1 MSQRSAAGPRETAH
15 EAFPCPTAGSCEVLC
30 PLGAQFRVCGR
41 GRHPLEQVD
50 DRNAPIPLHDRV
62 VASAPGSASLTRSKA
77 LTCIRGGRPGGLRS
91 RWLLVAAAC
100 LAASLLPV
108 PAAAAAEGP
117 IEAQQEPSPEDSADG
132 VEIVRYAS
140 SDPYAMSIEVAQAL
154 VDANGRSSEWVVLA
168 SGESWAD
175 AAAAGPLAASR
186 RAPVLLVP
194 PGGLQTS
201 AARPDLIEFL
211 ESSGVRR
218 VVIVGSPDVLPNHE
232 PSVLFGLGMLP
243 RNIERVHGDDPV
255 GTSIAVAERI
265 GTPAEFGEPGRT
277 VIIASDSS
285 VADAVAIGPFAA
297 AGPFPLLLTAPDAL
311 DQRIAEYLTEH
322 EVSHVLLVGGT
333 AAIAPAVQQTI
344 ETSGITVTRLDGRDR
359 ADTARLAAELFEQHT
374 DGDPACTDGPT
385 RIGFAAT
392 EQPEQALTAGSLL
405 ARKCSALRYAEPDR
419 LPLSLRNTL
428 YLARQQPHGAELIIF
443 GSESAIADAA
453 LDVSLPPVR
462 LAFVSVGEVAD
473 DRKLSTQIAVANEHG
488 AIRLYSQTE
497 VKIPVWPYSS
507 SQRVCRL
514 RDLAWS
520 PSGRFLSYRSLCTSE
535 IFVLDIETGEA
546 HQVVSDDS
554 ELVFEDLSV
563 EDNRSWGNYRMGP
576 LWSPDGSA
584 FVFTAFLDDPSTV
597 GTWRGNPLHFAE
609 LFVHDAISR
618 TTRRLT
624 ENTVHDL
631 VSAWSPDS
639 RAVRILQHG
648 EPGASDPYYRVPLD
662 SATIAVSDAA
672 GSRRTRCGFDAE
684 AARSPDGAH
693 VAYYFGGW
701 WTREIG
707 LCSADGV
714 GHRQL
719 TPVDCSECA
728 EGHQHHGADILG
740 WNRSGSMLAFS
751 DTDFARR
758 DGEFEARDYDS
769 ETTADYVLDVESGE
783 IRTLFEFTHK
793 AYEPPPL
800 SYLGWSPNDDGLLYL
815 RRDEDRSV
823 PRDLVLLDDVTG
835 EITDLRDIP
844 LLRLPLDRPVQPRL
858 PLSPDQSQLL
868 LIYDGWWHRGIVPRQ
883 DGGMWLASIQP
894 GDATPLID
902 FGPMISMAKGDTT
915 GNWRTARTEWRCVT
929 KWSASGILGICG

>member
-1 MSQRSAAGPRETAH
+1 MCIWGARPR
-15 EAFPCPTAGSCEVLC
+15 
-30 PLGAQFRVCGR
+30 R
-41 GRHPLEQVD
+41 
-50 DRNAPIPLHDRV
+50 
-62 VASAPGSASLTRSKA
+62 
-77 LTCIRGGRPGGLRS
+77 LRS
-91 RWLLVAAAC
+91 RCLLVGAAC

-108 PAAAAAEGP
+108 SAAAAAEEP
-117 IEAQQEPSPEDSADG
+117 TEAPHEASIDESTGG
-132 VEIVRYAS
+132 VEVVRYDG
-140 SDPYAMSIEVAQAL
+140 SDPYALSIELAEARGG
-154 VDANGRSSEWVVLA
+154 ASEWVVLA
-168 SGESWAD
+168 SGESWAK
-175 AAAAGPLAASR
+175 AAVAGPLAASLN
-186 RAPVLLVP
+186 APVLLVP
-194 PGGLQTS
+194 PGGLHSS
-201 AARPDLIEFL
+201 AARPDLAEFL
-211 ESSGVRR
+211 ESTEARR
-218 VVIVGSPDVLPNHE
+218 VVIVGSPGELPNHE

-243 RNIERVHGDDPV
+243 RNIERVHGDDPI

-311 DQRIAEYLTEH
+311 DQRIAEYLTEQ

-385 RIGFAAT
+385 RIGFAAS

-405 ARKCSALRYAEPDR
+405 TRKCAALRYVEPDR
-419 LPLSLRNTL
+419 LPSSLRNTL
-428 YLARQQPHGAELIIF
+428 YLARQQPHGAEFIIF
-443 GSESAIADAA
+443 GSESAIPAAA

-462 LAFVSVGEVAD
+462 LAFVSVGKVAD
-473 DRKLSTQIAVANEHG
+473 GRMLSTQIAVANEHG

-507 SQRVCRL
+507 SERVCRL

-546 HQVVSDDS
+546 YQVVSNDS

-597 GTWRGNPLHFAE
+597 GTWQGNPLHYAE

-631 VSAWSPDS
+631 VAAWSPDS
-639 RAVRILQHG
+639 RAVRTVQHG
-648 EPGASDPYYRVPLD
+648 EPGASDPYYRVPLEG
-662 SATIAVSDAA
+662 ATIAVSDAA

-684 AARSPDGAH
+684 AAWSPDGAH
-693 VAYYFGGW
+693 VAYYSGGW
-701 WTREIG
+701 WTRQIAV
-707 LCSADGV
+707 CSADGV
-714 GHRQL
+714 GDRQL
-719 TPVDCSECA
+719 TPVGCSECI

-758 DGEFEARDYDS
+758 DGEFDSETYDYES

-783 IRTLFEFTHK
+783 VRKLFEFTHE

-800 SYLGWSPNDDGLLYL
+800 VYLGWSPNDDGLLYL
-815 RRDEDRSV
+815 RFYEDRSG
-823 PRDLVLLDDVTG
+823 PRELVLLDDVTG
-835 EITDLRDIP
+835 ENTPLRDIP
-844 LLRLPLDRPVQPRL
+844 QLQLPLDSPVQPRL
-858 PLSPDQSQLL
+858 LLPPDQSQLL

-883 DGGMWLASIQP
+883 DGGMWLASVQT

-902 FGPMISMAKGDTT
+902 FGLMISMAKGDTA
-915 GNWRTARTEWRCVT
+915 GNWRRARTEWRCAT
-929 KWSASGILGICG
+929 EWSAGGVLGICR